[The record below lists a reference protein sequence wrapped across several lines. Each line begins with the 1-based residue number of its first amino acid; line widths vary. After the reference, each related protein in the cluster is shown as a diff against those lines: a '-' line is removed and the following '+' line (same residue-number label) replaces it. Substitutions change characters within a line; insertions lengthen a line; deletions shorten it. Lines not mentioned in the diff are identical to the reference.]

1 MLNNQ
6 IFEDI
11 SAKLSAVTESG
22 PARDIEKN
30 MRALLTQGFSKLDLV
45 TREEFDIQS
54 QVLAR
59 AREQL
64 SALEKRVAEL
74 EARRDAVQTAG
85 SPLTRE

>member
-1 MLNNQ
+1 MLNAQ

-11 SAKLSAVTESG
+11 SSKLSAVAESG
-22 PARDIEKN
+22 PAKDIEKN

-45 TREEFDIQS
+45 TREEFDIQT

-64 SALEKRVAEL
+64 SALEARIAEL
-74 EARRDAVQTAG
+74 EARAVQTAVQ
-85 SPLTRE
+85 E